1 MQQPGYGPPLLLGG
15 PIDIRSVTVLWVV
28 RTGTAGFATTYPLRL
43 NASAPDETDLGEIG
57 GKSPVLRTVAI
68 EGLFVFRVSIHLQY
82 LLTRVMSAS
91 TILKDNGGVNP
102 MVDNQPFNLD
112 SKSIAAL
119 PIVNR
124 FLARL
129 HLPDLFAAY
138 LPPPDPR
145 SRVDPVATLG
155 AFLRCLIVARTPL
168 YSVGE
173 WARPFH
179 PLLLGCQPSD
189 LNDDRI
195 GRSLDRLFDADRC
208 AFLTDFVLHLIKEF
222 AVPLEELHNDSTTI
236 TLTGSYRKAD
246 GAPMRGRPTLRVQF
260 GHNKDHRPDLKQ
272 LLWILTVTEEGVPV
286 HFKVADGNTED
297 SRTHWETWQA
307 LCLLVG
313 HPRFLYVADCKLCT
327 RATLRAIH
335 DAKGRFVTILPQ
347 TRKEDGQFRR
357 WLGTHSP
364 DWLEVVSYP
373 GRLKQDPPEII
384 RAVDSPFPDPDG
396 FRLLWF
402 HSSEKEGRDGEDRRE
417 RIARAVGELE
427 ELKAKMEGPRSRL
440 KTREGIAE
448 KADLILAHRGV
459 QRWLRYTIEETRIP
473 KYRQEKRGRA
483 GEKTRWRRSVDVR
496 HLLSWQA
503 IPEAIEE
510 DARCDGVFPLLSNCS
525 ELSIEEILEAYKRKH
540 PLIEKRHE
548 MLKSVLG
555 TTPVFL
561 KNIGRVEAFL
571 FMEFIAMTVHALV
584 ERELRQA
591 MEREGITKLY
601 LYPEERECKAPTAA
615 RVFEV
620 LGNLQRH
627 ILRGEDGEVVQEFM
641 PEFSKIQKQV
651 LNLLRIPVSRFL
663 AGLD

>member
-1 MQQPGYGPPLLLGG
+1 M
-15 PIDIRSVTVLWVV
+15 
-28 RTGTAGFATTYPLRL
+28 TGNR
-43 NASAPDETDLGEIG
+43 
-57 GKSPVLRTVAI
+57 
-68 EGLFVFRVSIHLQY
+68 
-82 LLTRVMSAS
+82 
-91 TILKDNGGVNP
+91 
-102 MVDNQPFNLD
+102 PFSLD

-124 FLARL
+124 VLARL
-129 HLPDLFAAY
+129 QLPDLFAAY

-155 AFLRCLIVARTPL
+155 AFLRCLIIGRTPL
-168 YSVGE
+168 YSVIE

-179 PLLLGCQPSD
+179 PLLLGCRPEQ

-208 AFLTDFVLHLIKEF
+208 ALLTAFVLHMIEQF
-222 AVPLEELHNDSTTI
+222 AVSPQELHNDSTSI
-236 TLTGSYRKAD
+236 TLTGSYREAD
-246 GAPMRGRPTLRVQF
+246 GRAMRGKPTLRVLF
-260 GHNKDHRPDLKQ
+260 GYNKDHRPDLKQ

-335 DAKGRFVTILPQ
+335 RAEGRFVTILPQ
-347 TRKEDGQFRR
+347 TRKEDSRFRR
-357 WLGTHSP
+357 SLRTHTP
-364 DWLEVVSYP
+364 DWIEVAGYP
-373 GRLKQDPPEII
+373 GRLKDDPPEII
-384 RAVDSPFPDPDG
+384 RAVDSPLPDPDG
-396 FRLLWF
+396 FRLTWF
-402 HSSEKEGRDGEDRRE
+402 HSTAKEQRDGEDRRE

-427 ELKAKMEGPRSRL
+427 ELKAKVEGPRSRL
-440 KTREGIAE
+440 KRREGIAE
-448 KADLILAHRGV
+448 KADGILAHRGV
-459 QRWLRYTIEETRIP
+459 QRWLRYSIEETRLP

-483 GEKTRWRRSVDVR
+483 GAQTRWRRSVEVR
-496 HLLSWQA
+496 HLLSW
-503 IPEAIEE
+503 EALPQGIEE
-510 DARCDGVFPLLSNCS
+510 DARCDGVFPLLSNCC
-525 ELSIEEILEAYKRKH
+525 ELSTKEILEAYKRKH

-584 ERELRQA
+584 ERELRHA

-601 LYPEERECKAPTAA
+601 LYPEERECRAPTAA
-615 RVFEV
+615 RVFDV
-620 LGNLQRH
+620 FGNLQRH
-627 ILRGEDGEVVQEFM
+627 ILRGDDGEVVQKFM
-641 PEFSKIQKQV
+641 PEFSKEQKQV
-651 LNLLRIPVSRFL
+651 LNLLRVPVSRFL

>member
-1 MQQPGYGPPLLLGG
+1 
-15 PIDIRSVTVLWVV
+15 
-28 RTGTAGFATTYPLRL
+28 
-43 NASAPDETDLGEIG
+43 
-57 GKSPVLRTVAI
+57 
-68 EGLFVFRVSIHLQY
+68 
-82 LLTRVMSAS
+82 
-91 TILKDNGGVNP
+91 

-129 HLPDLFAAY
+129 QLPDLFAAY

-179 PLLLGCQPSD
+179 PVLLGCQPSD

-584 ERELRQA
+584 ERDLRHA

-615 RVFEV
+615 RVFDV

>member
-1 MQQPGYGPPLLLGG
+1 M
-15 PIDIRSVTVLWVV
+15 
-28 RTGTAGFATTYPLRL
+28 A
-43 NASAPDETDLGEIG
+43 
-57 GKSPVLRTVAI
+57 
-68 EGLFVFRVSIHLQY
+68 
-82 LLTRVMSAS
+82 
-91 TILKDNGGVNP
+91 DNRA
-102 MVDNQPFNLD
+102 FSLD

-119 PIVNR
+119 PIVND

-129 HLPDLFAAY
+129 NLSDLFAAY

-145 SRVDPVATLG
+145 TNVDPVATLG
-155 AFLRCLIVARTPL
+155 AFLRCLIIARTPL
-168 YSVGE
+168 YSVIE

-179 PLLLGCQPSD
+179 PLLLGCRPEQ

-208 AFLTDFVLHLIKEF
+208 ALLTEFVLRMIKEF
-222 AVPLEELHNDSTTI
+222 AVPLEELHNDSTSI

-246 GAPMRGRPTLRVQF
+246 GAAMRGKPTLRVLF

-272 LLWILTVTEEGVPV
+272 LLWILTVTDEGVPV

-327 RATLRAIH
+327 RETLLAIH
-335 DAKGRFVTILPQ
+335 RAKGRFVTILPQ
-347 TRKEDGQFRR
+347 TRKEDSQFRT
-357 WLGTHSP
+357 WLRTHTP
-364 DWLEVVSYP
+364 DWIEVASYP
-373 GRLKQDPPEII
+373 GRLKDDPPDII

-396 FRLLWF
+396 FRLVWF
-402 HSSEKEGRDGEDRRE
+402 HSTEKEQRDGEDRRE

-427 ELKAKMEGPRSRL
+427 ELKAKVDGPRSRL

-448 KADLILAHRGV
+448 KADRILTHRGV
-459 QRWLRYTIEETRIP
+459 QRWLRYSIEETPLP

-483 GEKTRWRRSVDVR
+483 GAQTRWRRSVNVR
-496 HLLSWQA
+496 HLLSWEG

-510 DARCDGVFPLLSNCS
+510 DARCDGVFPLLSNYS
-525 ELSIEEILEAYKRKH
+525 ELSTKEILEAYKRKH

-591 MEREGITKLY
+591 MEREGITELY
-601 LYPEERECKAPTAA
+601 LYPEKRECKAPTAA
-615 RVFEV
+615 RVFDV

-627 ILRGEDGEVVQEFM
+627 ILRGEDGEVVQKFM
-641 PEFSKIQKQV
+641 PEFSKAQEQV
-651 LNLLRIPVSRFL
+651 LNLLGIPVSRFL

>member
-1 MQQPGYGPPLLLGG
+1 
-15 PIDIRSVTVLWVV
+15 
-28 RTGTAGFATTYPLRL
+28 
-43 NASAPDETDLGEIG
+43 
-57 GKSPVLRTVAI
+57 
-68 EGLFVFRVSIHLQY
+68 
-82 LLTRVMSAS
+82 
-91 TILKDNGGVNP
+91 